1 MNAQAPVPLH
11 PVAEPLPPL
20 QPLKA
25 EPALGE
31 AVRLTAV
38 LCAKLTLQVSL
49 LLPFH
54 EQFKPLPVTLPLPV
68 PDGVTVKTRR
78 IGHCPALPAL

>member
-1 MNAQAPVPLH
+1 V
-11 PVAEPLPPL
+11 PPL

-25 EPALGE
+25 EPIPEE

-38 LCAKLTLQVSL
+38 LCAKLALQAPLL

-54 EQFKPLPVTLPLPV
+54 EQFKPLPVTVPLPV
-68 PDGVTVKTRR
+68 PDGVTV
-78 IGHCPALPAL
+78 IL